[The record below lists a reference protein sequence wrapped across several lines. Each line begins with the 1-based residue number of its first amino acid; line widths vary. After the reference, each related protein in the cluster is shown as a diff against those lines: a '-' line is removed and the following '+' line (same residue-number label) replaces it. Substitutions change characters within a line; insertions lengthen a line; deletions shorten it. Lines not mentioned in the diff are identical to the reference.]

1 MKLKQRILKT
11 SILVW
16 MLLVLVA
23 CAPTTGDLA
32 QPVDD
37 GGVDEDVAETAV
49 PPTEQPSETTGDWLD
64 ITWILQSYAGQ
75 LALPDKMVTAEFMA
89 DGQLVGIGGC
99 NNYFGSY
106 QLDGNAI
113 SIEGVGST
121 EMWCEGAMDQEAAF
135 LGMLLQAE
143 SWALADGTLTINTAA
158 GELVFGEAAVSDES
172 GATQAAD
179 DGVGNTAVPAPEGVL
194 SDQYIVTLKVDLVAL
209 GSDSEEAAAALK
221 TMAEE
226 VMATTGGEM
235 VRTLDII
242 NGFVARGL
250 TDADVAALQKN
261 PMVRSV
267 EPDRIITIDPI
278 ENTESFTEKT
288 VLVGAEKVD
297 CVGVGPQECYLVK
310 ENADDEWTYYYDEII
325 GFTWEPGYEY
335 ELKIRET
342 RLLNPP
348 ADGSS
353 IIWSL
358 ISVVSQTAVNE

>member
-113 SIEGVGST
+113 SIAGVGST

-172 GATQAAD
+172 GATQAAG
-179 DGVGNTAVPAPEGVL
+179 DGVGNTAVSRICFMGTHNVIRLFFFVFFIKHRYSAADTHNIRWTDIL
-194 SDQYIVTLKVDLVAL
+194 NDLCP
-209 GSDSEEAAAALK
+209 
-221 TMAEE
+221 T
-226 VMATTGGEM
+226 
-235 VRTLDII
+235 
-242 NGFVARGL
+242 
-250 TDADVAALQKN
+250 Q
-261 PMVRSV
+261 
-267 EPDRIITIDPI
+267 RI
-278 ENTESFTEKT
+278 F
-288 VLVGAEKVD
+288 
-297 CVGVGPQECYLVK
+297 
-310 ENADDEWTYYYDEII
+310 
-325 GFTWEPGYEY
+325 
-335 ELKIRET
+335 
-342 RLLNPP
+342 
-348 ADGSS
+348 
-353 IIWSL
+353 
-358 ISVVSQTAVNE
+358 